1 MDGLSFWTE
10 LEMRPPEFGKI
21 LLKVY
26 DHFCDSRAPKT
37 EMPNKQSLAFWGGG
51 GLIKLLINL
60 RNHTDS
66 VEQKVQQNILKKNKK
81 ILSILLNY
89 TVYGCL

>member
-37 EMPNKQSLAFWGGG
+37 EMPNKQGLAFFGGVGGG
-51 GLIKLLINL
+51 GTFYYNGTTYI
-60 RNHTDS
+60 
-66 VEQKVQQNILKKNKK
+66 
-81 ILSILLNY
+81 
-89 TVYGCL
+89 